1 MKPNSRKPEA
11 GDLRER
17 ALALLAR
24 REHTRAELARKL
36 AAGGFAAEDVRPL
49 LDEFEARTWLSDRR
63 FAESWVADHRD
74 RSGAIKLA
82 FELRQH
88 GVPEALIDDVLADQR
103 DNEAARAR
111 SVWEK
116 KFGVP
121 PANPADRAKQMRFLQ
136 GRGFALDVIQ
146 HILRGR
152 GED

>member
-1 MKPNSRKPEA
+1 MKPNSRRPEA

-36 AAGGFAAEDVRPL
+36 EAGGFATEAVQPL
-49 LDEFEARTWLSDRR
+49 LDEFEARNWLSDRR

-103 DNEAARAR
+103 DSEVARAR
-111 SVWEK
+111 RVWEK
-116 KFGVP
+116 KFGIP
-121 PANPADRAKQMRFLQ
+121 PASSADRAKQIRFLQ
-136 GRGFALDVIQ
+136 GRGFALDVI
-146 HILRGR
+146 HRILSGR

>member
-1 MKPNSRKPEA
+1 MKPNSRKPETS
-11 GDLRER
+11 DLRER

-36 AAGGFAAEDVRPL
+36 AAGGFTAEDVRPL

-63 FAESWVADHRD
+63 FAESWIADHRG

-88 GVPEALIDDVLADQR
+88 GVPEALIDDVLAAQR
-103 DNEAARAR
+103 DSESTRAR
-111 SVWEK
+111 CVWEK
-116 KFGVP
+116 KFGAP
-121 PANPADRAKQMRFLQ
+121 PATPAERAKQMRFLQ

-146 HILRGR
+146 RILDGR
-152 GED
+152 SDD